1 MIKKAWKITQ
11 AKSDAIFGIAFVAI
25 GALTLIGWM
34 QSRDPHCVLAEAET
48 DAPTTYLRM
57 CEADIANI

>member
-1 MIKKAWKITQ
+1 MQ
-11 AKSDAIFGIAFVAI
+11 SSGIAFVAI

-34 QSRDPHCVLAEAET
+34 QSRDPDCTLTEAET
-48 DAPTTYLRM
+48 DAPTTYLMM